1 MIGNHSTLVNLEMKC
16 IYVLLTTAG
25 AIPSY
30 TRPSVLSTVLPKA
43 TVNNSVHF
51 TARLA
56 RTYTSKQKMNK
67 NVTKSFY
74 MYIYVHDRV
83 QRSNAVVYCVV

>member
-1 MIGNHSTLVNLEMKC
+1 MGNHSTLVNLEMKC
-16 IYVLLTTAG
+16 IYVLLTAAR

-43 TVNNSVHF
+43 AVNNLVHV

-56 RTYTSKQKMNK
+56 HIYICKQK
-67 NVTKSFY
+67 
-74 MYIYVHDRV
+74 
-83 QRSNAVVYCVV
+83 